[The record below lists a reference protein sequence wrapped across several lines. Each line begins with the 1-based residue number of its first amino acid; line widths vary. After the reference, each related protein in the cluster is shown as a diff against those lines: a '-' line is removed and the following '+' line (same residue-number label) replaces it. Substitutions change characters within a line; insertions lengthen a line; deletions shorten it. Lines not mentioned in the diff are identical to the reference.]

1 MDFIK
6 KNKMIIGLIVVVLL
20 VGGAALFLTKN
31 KGTSTI
37 NSGNQSDV
45 SDVKTM
51 KPEDIGLKL
60 SVKSDGKAVDLSADK
75 LDGVKSIEYEVSYDA
90 TVTDEGETANVP
102 RGVVASPIDVN
113 GQSSISKEILLG
125 TCSANVCKYDKVT
138 SDIKFVI
145 RVDFTNGK
153 VGSIETTIPYSPAQ

>member
-1 MDFIK
+1 MDFLK
-6 KNKMIIGLIVVVLL
+6 KNKMIVGLIVVVLV
-20 VGGAALFLTKN
+20 VGGLALLLTKH
-31 KGTSTI
+31 KTGST
-37 NSGNQSDV
+37 GNTADQTDV
-45 SDVKTM
+45 SNVKTL
-51 KPEDIGLKL
+51 KPEDIGLEL
-60 SVKSDGKAVDLSADK
+60 SVKPDGKSVDLTANK

-113 GQSSISKEILLG
+113 GKSSISKEILLG

-145 RVDFTNGK
+145 RVDYTNGE
-153 VGSIETTIPYSPAQ
+153 VGSIETTIPYSPGN